1 MANHPQATN
10 LNEGGSK
17 QTQQRKGPD
26 ANRRGSEGSSTPAQG
41 RNKRDDQGPKNEQ
54 ASPKAG
60 SGQGSRKN

>member
-10 LNEGGSK
+10 VNEGGSK
-17 QTQQRKGPD
+17 QTQERKGPD
-26 ANRRGSEGSSTPAQG
+26 ANRRGSEGSNQAQG
-41 RNKRDDQGPKNEQ
+41 RNKPDTQGPRNEQ